1 MGAVDEF
8 EDECVGA
15 RSQDLVGSR
24 RLDEDSSGTHPLPR
38 RVNRRS
44 WASGVGS
51 LLESGM
57 MAPMASR
64 RFSTTVQHLAADP
77 VAAVELV
84 ERLDDQTIAHL
95 AAALRD
101 EARRRAVAAGDH
113 DALIEVAFE
122 QAFGRDGLGVG
133 PWIDGRVVVCPG
145 SIVARSRTNHRCRF
159 VSVDD
164 VWIWDSGDLLR
175 EEKRSH
181 PGREDGFKAVALL
194 PVIEGM
200 GLDLVTGRARAG
212 RHAVEAVV
220 SYEVRSGE
228 LVEVGRRTV
237 SARGMQ

>member
-1 MGAVDEF
+1 
-8 EDECVGA
+8 
-15 RSQDLVGSR
+15 
-24 RLDEDSSGTHPLPR
+24 
-38 RVNRRS
+38 
-44 WASGVGS
+44 
-51 LLESGM
+51 M
-57 MAPMASR
+57 MASMASR
-64 RFSTTVQHLAADP
+64 RFSTTVKHLVDDP
-77 VAAVELV
+77 VAAVELA
-84 ERLDDQTIAHL
+84 ERLDDETIAHL

-113 DALIEVAFE
+113 DAVIEAAFE

-133 PWIDGRVVVCPG
+133 PWVEGRVVVCPG

-164 VWIWDSGDLLR
+164 VWIWDSGDLIR

-212 RHAVEAVV
+212 QHAVEAVV
-220 SYEVRSGE
+220 SYEVRGGE